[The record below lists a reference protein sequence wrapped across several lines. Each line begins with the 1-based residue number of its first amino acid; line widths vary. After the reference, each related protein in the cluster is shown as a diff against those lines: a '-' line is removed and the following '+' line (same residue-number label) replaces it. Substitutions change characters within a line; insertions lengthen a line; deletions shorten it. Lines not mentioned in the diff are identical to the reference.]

1 MRILAESAL
10 YTNRA
15 YAHYNIIFMNIFVRP
30 PEKLDYYHAF
40 NCGAHAA
47 PLFHD
52 KQDFERFLTLL
63 YIANN
68 TGHFILRDMKTA
80 DVFATMRTRALVD
93 IAAYCLLPDRYHII
107 LRDRELNGAQH
118 FIHKV
123 GTAYVMYYN
132 RKYNHKGTVFAGTY
146 RARRVPDQSRFYE
159 LISRVHLYPFSVK
172 GNEDEVA
179 SKNEQVSKINDQES
193 ASVIPAP
200 GRGRGQ
206 VLHGNDKQSSKLQKL
221 NMKKAIDLA
230 SQYEY
235 SSMRD
240 YLGEDRPQKVILS
253 MDIKI

>member
-1 MRILAESAL
+1 
-10 YTNRA
+10 
-15 YAHYNIIFMNIFVRP
+15 MNIFVRP

-40 NCGAHAA
+40 NHGAHAA

-52 KQDFERFLTLL
+52 KEDFERFLVLL

-68 TGHFILRDMKTA
+68 TGHFILRDMKA
-80 DVFATMRTRALVD
+80 EDIFATMHTRALVD

-132 RKYNHKGTVFAGTY
+132 RKYNHKGTVFVGTY
-146 RARRVPDQSRFYE
+146 RARRVPDQSRLYE
-159 LISRVHLYPFSVK
+159 LIGRIHLYPFSVK
-172 GNEDEVA
+172 GNGDEEVA
-179 SKNEQVSKINDQES
+179 SDKPVQNEQD
-193 ASVIPAP
+193 
-200 GRGRGQ
+200 
-206 VLHGNDKQSSKLQKL
+206 LKLRKY

-230 SQYEY
+230 SRYEY

-240 YLGEDRPQKVILS
+240 YLGEVRPQKVILE
-253 MDIKI
+253 MDRSNKI

>member
-1 MRILAESAL
+1 
-10 YTNRA
+10 
-15 YAHYNIIFMNIFVRP
+15 MNIFVRP

-40 NCGAHAA
+40 NHGAHAA

-93 IAAYCLLPDRYHII
+93 IAAYCLMPDRYHII
-107 LRDRELNGAQH
+107 LRDRELNGVQH
-118 FIHKV
+118 FIHKIS
-123 GTAYVMYYN
+123 TAYVMYYN

-146 RARRVPDQSRFYE
+146 RARRVPDQSRLYE

-172 GNEDEVA
+172 GNEDEV
-179 SKNEQVSKINDQES
+179 KEKEINKGLSPTTIWDEKKERS
-193 ASVIPAP
+193 AT
-200 GRGRGQ
+200 
-206 VLHGNDKQSSKLQKL
+206 
-221 NMKKAIDLA
+221 NMKKAVDQA
-230 SQYEY
+230 SRYEY

-240 YLGEDRPQKVILS
+240 YLEEDRPQKVIIASLTF
-253 MDIKI
+253 

>member
-1 MRILAESAL
+1 
-10 YTNRA
+10 
-15 YAHYNIIFMNIFVRP
+15 MNIFVRP
-30 PEKLDYYHAF
+30 GEKLDYYHAF
-40 NCGAHAA
+40 NHGADAA

-52 KQDFERFLTLL
+52 NQDFERFLTLL

-80 DVFATMRTRALVD
+80 DIFATMRMRALVD

-107 LRDRELNGAQH
+107 LCDRQPNGARH

-132 RKYNHKGTVFAGTY
+132 RKYNHKGTIFEGTY
-146 RARRVPDQSRFYE
+146 HSRRVPDQSRLYQ

-172 GNEDEVA
+172 GNEDEEVA
-179 SKNEQVSKINDQES
+179 S
-193 ASVIPAP
+193 
-200 GRGRGQ
+200 G
-206 VLHGNDKQSSKLQKL
+206 KLQVKSKNGQDLQPPIAVEGRLPTCNPRSLSRAGLKL
-221 NMKKAIDLA
+221 RKSNMKKAIDLA
-230 SQYEY
+230 SSYEY

-253 MDIKI
+253 IDMNN

>member
-1 MRILAESAL
+1 MK
-10 YTNRA
+10 
-15 YAHYNIIFMNIFVRP
+15 IFVRP

-40 NCGAHAA
+40 NRGAHAA

-80 DVFATMRTRALVD
+80 DIFATMRTRALVD
-93 IAAYCLLPDRYHII
+93 IAAYCLMSDRFHLV
-107 LRDRELNGAQH
+107 LRDREPNGAQH
-118 FIHKV
+118 FIHKIS
-123 GTAYVMYYN
+123 TAYVMYYN
-132 RKYNHKGTVFAGTY
+132 RKYEHTGTVFTGTY

-172 GNEDEVA
+172 GNEDEVGEKER
-179 SKNEQVSKINDQES
+179 SKDAMPDGRQEKKERS
-193 ASVIPAP
+193 
-200 GRGRGQ
+200 GT
-206 VLHGNDKQSSKLQKL
+206 
-221 NMKKAIDLA
+221 NMKKAVDLA
-230 SQYEY
+230 SRYEY